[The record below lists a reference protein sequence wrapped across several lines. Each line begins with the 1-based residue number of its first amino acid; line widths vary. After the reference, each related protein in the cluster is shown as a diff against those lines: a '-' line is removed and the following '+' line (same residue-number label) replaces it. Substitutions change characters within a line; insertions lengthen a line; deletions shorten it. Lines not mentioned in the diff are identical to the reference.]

1 MCIVSAKR
9 YSISPARWNKKGRYH
24 MIFQIIAVLILIV
37 FYAFYFAKIIIQKRQ
52 SIKTNQMGTGN
63 KPKKVLLIE
72 RIMSVATVLA
82 FIVGA
87 YSILFVKNY
96 PVTEIRIIGIVIGV
110 IAIIFFA
117 LATITMKTSWRV
129 GIPEEK
135 TSLVTAGIYKLSRN
149 PAFVGFDLLYLSV
162 CLMFF
167 NIPLMVIST
176 WAAVMLHLQILQEE
190 EHMHNMFGAEYD
202 EYKTHT
208 MRYFGRR

>member
-1 MCIVSAKR
+1 
-9 YSISPARWNKKGRYH
+9 